1 MKKLLLQLASAL
13 VLMSG
18 LVLQAEPIS
27 TSTLPNAPIK
37 ATAVSRQHVFGVVD
51 WSLAGSVVATHLI
64 DFTSTETCISTLVCH
79 EAILP
84 NALVH
89 SKPAFMAYEL
99 GTASLEILAQY
110 ELSRHGHRTIARI
123 AQAVN
128 ISLTARTVEHNY
140 QQASLPLSLHGLQPL
155 HPAN

>member
-18 LVLQAEPIS
+18 LSLHAESIS
-27 TSTLPNAPIK
+27 TSTLPEAPTQ
-37 ATAVSRQHVFGVVD
+37 AGRNQHVFGVVD

-64 DFTSTETCISTLVCH
+64 DFTSTETCISTKVCR
-79 EAILP
+79 EVILP

-110 ELSRHGHRTIARI
+110 ELSRHGHRRIARFV
-123 AQAVN
+123 QAVN
-128 ISLTARTVEHNY
+128 IGLTTRTVERNY
-140 QQASLPLSLHGLQPL
+140 QQASLPLSTHGLQPL
-155 HPAN
+155 HPGSN